1 MVMKKKSLEV
11 SRRRWGVVFILPQ
24 LISLICFGIIPI
36 VIAFVLSFYE
46 WNGFTI
52 PEFIGID
59 NFITVLKD
67 PDMWTA
73 IKNTAVYTVI
83 YVPCSIVLALLLAV
97 VLNKVAG
104 KLFYRAVFFLPQV
117 VTSVGIAVVWSWIY
131 QPQFG
136 ILNMILRFFGF
147 EGKEW
152 LRDPSTAMGA
162 VIVMSIWWGLGYNIV
177 LFLAGLQNVP
187 AAYVEAAK
195 IDGATSKDIFFHI
208 TVPLISPMTLLV
220 TITTMIDA
228 FQVFDQM
235 FLLTS
240 GGPVKSTY
248 TIALHIYQT
257 AFSEFEMGEA
267 STISL
272 FLFVVIV
279 AISALQFKLSNKW
292 VHYGE

>member
-1 MVMKKKSLEV
+1 MKKKSLAA
-11 SRRRWGVVFILPQ
+11 SRQRWGVVFILPQ
-24 LISLICFGIIPI
+24 LISLLCFGIIPI
-36 VIAFVLSFYE
+36 IIAFVLSFYE
-46 WNGFTI
+46 WNGFTV
-52 PEFIGID
+52 PEFIGLE
-59 NFITVLKD
+59 NFKTVFTD
-67 PDMWTA
+67 PAMWTSV
-73 IKNTAVYTVI
+73 KNTAVYTII

-97 VLNKVAG
+97 VLNKVVG

-136 ILNMILRFFGF
+136 ILNMVLRFFGF

-152 LRDPSTAMGA
+152 LRDPATAMGA

-187 AAYVEAAK
+187 STYVEAAK
-195 IDGATSKDIFFHI
+195 IDGATAKDVFLHI
-208 TVPLISPMTLLV
+208 TVPLISPTTLFV
-220 TITTMIDA
+220 TITTMINA

-235 FLLTS
+235 FLLTK
-240 GGPVKSTY
+240 GGPAKSTY
-248 TIALHIYQT
+248 TLALHIYQT
-257 AFSEFEMGEA
+257 AFKEYEMGQA

-272 FLFVVIV
+272 VMFVVVV
-279 AISALQFKLSNKW
+279 AISAIQFKLSNKW

>member
-208 TVPLISPMTLLV
+208 TVPLISPTTLLV

-248 TIALHIYQT
+248 TIVLHIYQT

>member
-1 MVMKKKSLEV
+1 MKKKSLEV

-36 VIAFVLSFYE
+36 VIAFVLSFYD

-52 PEFIGID
+52 PEFIGFD
-59 NFITVLKD
+59 NFITVFKD
-67 PDMWTA
+67 PDMWKA
-73 IKNTAVYTVI
+73 VKNTAVYTVI

-136 ILNMILRFFGF
+136 ILNMVLRFFGF

-187 AAYVEAAK
+187 ATYVEAAK

-208 TVPLISPMTLLV
+208 TVPLISPTTLLV

>member
-1 MVMKKKSLEV
+1 MKKKSLAA
-11 SRRRWGVVFILPQ
+11 SRQRWGVVFILPQ
-24 LISLICFGIIPI
+24 LISLLCFGIIPI
-36 VIAFVLSFYE
+36 IIAFVLSFYE
-46 WNGFTI
+46 WNGFTV
-52 PEFIGID
+52 PEFIGLE
-59 NFITVLKD
+59 NFKTVFTD
-67 PDMWTA
+67 PAMWTSV
-73 IKNTAVYTVI
+73 KNTAVYTII

-136 ILNMILRFFGF
+136 ILNMVLRFFGF

-152 LRDPSTAMGA
+152 LRDPATAMGA

-187 AAYVEAAK
+187 STYVEAAK
-195 IDGATSKDIFFHI
+195 IDGATAKDVFLHI
-208 TVPLISPMTLLV
+208 TVPLISPTTLFV
-220 TITTMIDA
+220 TITTMINA

-235 FLLTS
+235 FLLTK
-240 GGPVKSTY
+240 GGPAKSTY
-248 TIALHIYQT
+248 TLALHIYQT
-257 AFSEFEMGEA
+257 AFKEYEMGQA

-272 FLFVVIV
+272 VMFVVVV
-279 AISALQFKLSNKW
+279 AISAIQFKLSNKW

>member
-104 KLFYRAVFFLPQV
+104 KLLYRAVFFLPQV

-208 TVPLISPMTLLV
+208 TVPLISPTTLLV

>member
-152 LRDPSTAMGA
+152 LCDPSTGMGA

-208 TVPLISPMTLLV
+208 TVPLISPTTLLV